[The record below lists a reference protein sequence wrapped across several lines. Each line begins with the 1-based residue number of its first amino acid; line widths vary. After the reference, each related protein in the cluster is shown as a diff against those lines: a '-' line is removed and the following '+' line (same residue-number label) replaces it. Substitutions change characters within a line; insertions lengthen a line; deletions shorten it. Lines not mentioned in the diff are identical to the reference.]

1 MGAACSRPIY
11 PTIPHRIKRPPDQKF
26 THSDPAGRSVSA
38 WPFAAW
44 SIFFSEQTSQSFCL
58 TLCSQPFCFAVARI
72 FLTVLR
78 AQSEHGDA
86 SAESSITSLLVVRG
100 SPRRWR
106 LLMDGSI
113 SSFPFC
119 EYPYY
124 TRKRGKK
131 LLLFSGRRRTQ
142 NGRLFAARIV
152 IQLRYSR
159 SRSRTMRTY
168 FVLHPARSPACNA
181 L

>member
-1 MGAACSRPIY
+1 MRTQRRRRLKC
-11 PTIPHRIKRPPDQKF
+11 K
-26 THSDPAGRSVSA
+26 SDEVS
-38 WPFAAW
+38 FYLNVLLCGFY
-44 SIFFSEQTSQSFCL
+44 IFGCTAFVL
-58 TLCSQPFCFAVARI
+58 RL
-72 FLTVLR
+72 LTVFFCTSR
-78 AQSEHGDA
+78 VQSHGKA

-124 TRKRGKK
+124 TRERRKK
-131 LLLFSGRRRTQ
+131 LHLFSGRRRTQ

-159 SRSRTMRTY
+159 SRSCTMRTY